1 MHAFTV
7 EAMIGFIDSIQVLTS
22 VGGGGT
28 PNGDQVYMCLPQVIG
43 KIKTILPW
51 LYVK

>member
-22 VGGGGT
+22 VGGGGGGNSQWR
-28 PNGDQVYMCLPQVIG
+28 PGIHVPPPGNR
-43 KIKTILPW
+43 
-51 LYVK
+51 